1 MLADGRQDFV
11 SDPMLEPLCAFQLAA
26 ENQTVQAGFVDD
38 GSLALVI
45 RTITLNQGSG
55 FILLI
60 NVCCQC
66 VFRLCVP
73 KCCGNV
79 LSNELRVIVNEHD
92 ADFAK
97 LGVVEDFDVLRQ
109 RKLH

>member
-1 MLADGRQDFV
+1 
-11 SDPMLEPLCAFQLAA
+11 MLEPLRAFQLAA

-38 GSLALVI
+38 GRMLFSTHGVAKRYPISL
-45 RTITLNQGSG
+45 TL
-55 FILLI
+55 ILLV
-60 NVCCQC
+60 NVLCKS
-66 VFRLCVP
+66 VFRVDVP
-73 KCCGNV
+73 KCRRNV
-79 LSNELRVIVNEHD
+79 LSNKPRVVVNEHN